1 MKEFFGLEVP
11 FLDLIGVSSEHWEPG
26 KTTVSLRPRPDLTNH
41 FGIFHGGVL
50 ATLLD
55 VAMASAAR
63 SLYPEAAGVVTVD
76 MSLQYMRPASGTL
89 QAEGRVVQSGRSTVF
104 CEADLRDEAGQLL
117 AKAIGT
123 FKVRERAGGEA

>member
-1 MKEFFGLEVP
+1 MKPFFGLEVP

-26 KTTVSLRPRPDLTNH
+26 RSSVSLQARPELTNH
-41 FGIFHGGVL
+41 FGVFHGGVL

-63 SLYPEAAGVVTVD
+63 SLYPDAAGGVTID
-76 MSLQYMRPASGTL
+76 MSLQYMRAATGAL
-89 QAEGRVVQSGRSTVF
+89 RAEGRVVQGGRSMAF
-104 CEADLRDEAGQLL
+104 CEADLHDAGGQLL

-123 FKVRERAGGEA
+123 FKVRERAEGEL